1 VLAATR
7 KPRDIGDAI
16 RVARGMSQED
26 LAEANACD
34 RFYLNEAGLAVL
46 T

>member
-1 VLAATR
+1 
-7 KPRDIGDAI
+7 
-16 RVARGMSQED
+16 MSQED